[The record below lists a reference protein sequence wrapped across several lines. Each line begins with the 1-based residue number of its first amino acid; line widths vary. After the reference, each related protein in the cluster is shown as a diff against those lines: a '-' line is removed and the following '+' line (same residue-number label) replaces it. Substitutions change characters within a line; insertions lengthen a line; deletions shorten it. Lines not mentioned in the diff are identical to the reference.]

1 MRKKGYSSIILTCIG
16 AAGVIATA
24 ILAAR
29 ATPKAVKFLEDAMDE
44 KGDDLTKTEIVRTTA
59 PAYIPAAIMGVAT
72 ITCIFSANVLDKRQQ
87 AAITSAYA
95 LLNNYHKEYRKK
107 LIELHGKETD
117 EEIRR
122 AMVREHCGYHQI
134 GIDTPDVM
142 ATFYDEISGESIT
155 CYEREIMDAEYH
167 LNRNF
172 VLRGYASLNE
182 FYSFLGLPQ
191 TDHGNEVGWS
201 ITDGYYWIDFEHN
214 LVSRDDGGPD
224 IYSID
229 MIFPPNPDYLD
240 QWE

>member
-24 ILAAR
+24 IMTAK
-29 ATPKAVKFLEDAMDE
+29 ATPKAIRLLGDAADE
-44 KGDDLTKTEIVRTTA
+44 KGDDLTKTEIVRATA
-59 PAYIPAAIMGVAT
+59 PAYIPAAIMGAAT
-72 ITCIFSANVLDKRQQ
+72 ITCIFGANALNKKQQ

-107 LIELHGKETD
+107 LMELHGKEAD

-191 TDHGNEVGWS
+191 TDHGDKVGWS
-201 ITDGYYWIDFEHN
+201 TTDGYYWIDFEHN

-240 QWE
+240 EWE